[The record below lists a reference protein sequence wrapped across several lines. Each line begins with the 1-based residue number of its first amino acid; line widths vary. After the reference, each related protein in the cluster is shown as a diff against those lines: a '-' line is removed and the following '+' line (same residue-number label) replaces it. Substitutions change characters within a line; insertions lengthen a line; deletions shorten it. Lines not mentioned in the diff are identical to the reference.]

1 MGSFDII
8 LQALD
13 LVLTPEVLLTA
24 LLAGTF
30 GLFVGAMPGLTA
42 TMATA
47 LLVPLT
53 FFMDPIPA
61 LAAIVSA
68 SGMAIFAGDI
78 PGALL
83 RIPGTPASAAYVED
97 SYRLTMRGRM
107 NEALGVNLIVSC
119 IGGLIGIAVLVIAA
133 PLLAE
138 FALRFTSYEYFWLA
152 TMGLSCAIFVAS
164 SDPLKAAIALLLG
177 LALATVGLDPTT
189 GVPRFTFG
197 QTNLLAGIEFIP
209 AMIGLFAL
217 AEVMRGM
224 IRLHG
229 GTAPINMPKNPGPL
243 FKGVGGIIR
252 RHPTNVVRGSLMGV
266 LIGALPGAGADIA
279 AWMSYA
285 VSKKFSKTPEKYGT
299 GHVEGLVDASAGN
312 NAAIG
317 GSWIPALVF
326 GIPGDSV
333 TAIVIGVL
341 YMKGMNPGPTVFLQ
355 NPQLIYAVFII
366 FVLTT
371 LMMVPL
377 GWGAVKLAKQAL
389 RVPSRVLLPIIM
401 SLCIVG
407 AFAMTNSVFGIV
419 IMLGMGV
426 TGWILEENGVPVA
439 PIILGLVLG
448 PMFERMFMTSM
459 IKSNGDLLAF
469 FERPI
474 AAGLGICVLLIWTVS
489 IVKALRKRRA
499 PVAVVAEQGSD
510 DTSPPA

>member
-1 MGSFDII
+1 MPGLDI
-8 LQALD
+8 LSQAFL
-13 LVLTPEVLLTA
+13 LVMSPEVLLTA
-24 LLAGTF
+24 LLAGAF
-30 GLFVGAMPGLTA
+30 GMFVGAMPGLTA

-68 SGMAIFAGDI
+68 SSMAIFAGDI

-97 SYRLTMRGRM
+97 SYRLTMRGKM
-107 NEALGVNLIVSC
+107 NEALGTNLIVSC
-119 IGGLIGIAVLVIAA
+119 IGGLIGIAVLVVAA
-133 PLLAE
+133 PMLAE

-152 TMGLSCAIFVAS
+152 TLGLSCAIFVAS
-164 SDPLKAAIALLLG
+164 SDPLKAAVALLLG
-177 LALATVGLDPTT
+177 LTLATVGLDPTT

-197 QTNLLAGIEFIP
+197 MTDLLAGIEFIP

-217 AEVMRGM
+217 AEVMRGV

-229 GTAPINMPKNPGPL
+229 RAAPTEMRVTPGPL

-252 RHPTNVVRGSLMGV
+252 RHPTNVMRGSLMGV

-355 NPQLIYAVFII
+355 NPQLIYAVFMI

-377 GWGAVKLAKQAL
+377 GWGAVKVAKQTL
-389 RVPSRVLLPIIM
+389 RVPSRVLLPIVM

-419 IMLGMGV
+419 IMLGMGI

-474 AAGLGICVLLIWTVS
+474 AATLGVCVLLLWAVS
-489 IVKALRKRRA
+489 IYKAVRQRRKPA
-499 PVAVVAEQGSD
+499 TPPVNQ
-510 DTSPPA
+510 TH

>member
-1 MGSFDII
+1 MPGFDT
-8 LQALD
+8 LFQALQ
-13 LVLTPEVLLTA
+13 LVLDPQVLLAA
-24 LLAGTF
+24 LLAGAF
-30 GLFVGAMPGLTA
+30 GMFVGAMPGLTA

-97 SYRLTMRGRM
+97 SHRLTMQGKL
-107 NEALGVNLIVSC
+107 NEALGTNLLVSC
-119 IGGLIGIAVLVIAA
+119 IGGLVGVGVLIVAA
-133 PLLAE
+133 PMLAE

-152 TMGLSCAIFVAS
+152 TLGLSCAIFVAS
-164 SDPLKAAIALLLG
+164 SDPLKAGISLLIG
-177 LALATVGLDPTT
+177 LALATIGLDPTT

-197 QTNLLAGIEFIP
+197 VQDLLGGIDFIP

-217 AEVMRGM
+217 AEVMRGV
-224 IRLHG
+224 IRIKS
-229 GTAPINMPKNPGPL
+229 GTAHAPMPRNAGPL

-252 RHPTNVVRGSLMGV
+252 RHPSNIARGSIMGV

-279 AWMSYA
+279 AWMAYA
-285 VSKKFSKTPEKYGT
+285 VSKRFSKTPEKYGT
-299 GHVEGLVDASAGN
+299 GHVEGLVDASAAN

-317 GSWIPALVF
+317 GAWIPALVF
-326 GIPGDSV
+326 GIPGDSI

-341 YMKGMNPGPTVFLQ
+341 YMKGMNPGPTVFIE
-355 NPQLIYAVFII
+355 NPQLIYAVFLI
-366 FVLTT
+366 FIVTT

-377 GWGAVKLAKQAL
+377 GWAAVKVAKQVL
-389 RVPSRVLLPIIM
+389 LVPSRVLLPIVM

-407 AFAMTNSVFGIV
+407 SFAMTNSSFGIV
-419 IMLGMGV
+419 IMLGVGLL
-426 TGWILEENGVPVA
+426 GWMLEENGFAVA

-469 FERPI
+469 FEPPI
-474 AAGLGICVLLIWTVS
+474 AAGVGVCVLLHWPFS
-489 IVKALRKRRA
+489 IIGAVRRRRSLLA
-499 PVAVVAEQGSD
+499 RIAE
-510 DTSPPA
+510 